1 MDKKDIMRVLLFPE
15 YVKNKRK
22 VYEEDDVVIDYDKRY
37 NNALMDLTI
46 YVMYL
51 ENKGYTTEEI
61 IDKIYNYNEV
71 NFNSLEETTKSRL
84 KESAVKL
91 IRK

>member
-22 VYEEDDVVIDYDKRY
+22 VYEENDVVIDYDKRY

-46 YVMYL
+46 FVMCL

-84 KESAVKL
+84 RENAVKL

>member
-22 VYEEDDVVIDYDKRY
+22 VYDENDVVIDYDKRY

-46 YVMYL
+46 FVMYL

-84 KESAVKL
+84 RENAVKL